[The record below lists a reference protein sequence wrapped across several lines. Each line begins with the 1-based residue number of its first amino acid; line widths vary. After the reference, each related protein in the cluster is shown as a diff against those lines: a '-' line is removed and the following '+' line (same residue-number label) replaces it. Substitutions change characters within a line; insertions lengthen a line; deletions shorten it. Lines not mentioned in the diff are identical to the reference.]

1 MMKITGAVLEEIGRP
16 APYATSTP
24 VSISELEL
32 DDPQDDEVLVR
43 ITASGICHSDLSVL
57 NGARPRPVPMLLGHE
72 STGIVEKLGPGVDD
86 LKVGQHV
93 TLAFLPRCGK
103 CSGCLTDG
111 KLPCIPGTASNTA
124 GTLLGGGI
132 RLHRDGKPV
141 FHHLGVS
148 GFADHAVVNRKS
160 VVPVPDELPREIAA
174 VLGCAVLTGGGA
186 VINAGRPQPGDD
198 IVVVGL
204 GGVGMS
210 AVLTA
215 AAAGTGEVIAVDANP
230 AKLTEAK
237 NFGATQSLTPEEALS
252 KGLKAPVVIEAAGH
266 PKAFENAVLYTAPG
280 GTTVTVG
287 LPHPDARSQIS
298 PAALTGEAR
307 TIIGCYLGS
316 AVPARDIPKYAQ
328 MWIDGKLQ
336 VEKLITSRIRLDQIN
351 QAMDTLAA
359 GDAIRQVILF
369 D

>member
-1 MMKITGAVLEEIGRP
+1 MKITGAVLEEIGRP
-16 APYATSTP
+16 GPYATSCP
-24 VSISELEL
+24 ISISELEL
-32 DDPQDDEVLVR
+32 DEPQAGEVRVR
-43 ITASGICHSDLSVL
+43 MTASGICHSDLSVV

-72 STGIVEKLGPGVDD
+72 STGIIEELGEGVDG
-86 LKVGQHV
+86 LHVGQHV

-103 CSGCLTDG
+103 CAGCLTDG
-111 KLPCIPGTASNTA
+111 KLPCIPGTEANTA

-148 GFADHAVVNRKS
+148 GFATHAVVNQKS
-160 VVPVPDELPREIAA
+160 VVPVPDDLPREIAA

-198 IVVVGL
+198 VIVVGL
-204 GGVGMS
+204 GGVGMA

-215 AAAGTGEVIAVDANP
+215 AAQGTGRVIAVDANP
-230 AKLTEAK
+230 AKLAGARE
-237 NFGATQSLTPEEALS
+237 FGADEALTPEDAL
-252 KGLKAPVVIEAAGH
+252 KRGYKAPVVIEAAGH
-266 PKAFENAVLYTAPG
+266 PKAFENAVLLTAPG

-287 LPHPDARSQIS
+287 LPHPDARSEIS

-316 AVPARDIPKYAQ
+316 AVPSRDIPKYAQ
-328 MWIDGKLQ
+328 MWKDGKLH
-336 VEKLITSRIRLDQIN
+336 VEKLISSTIN
-351 QAMDTLAA
+351 LGDINEAMDILAA
-359 GDAIRQVILF
+359 GNAIRQVILF

>member
-1 MMKITGAVLEEIGRP
+1 MKITGAVLEEIGRP
-16 APYATSTP
+16 TPYASSTP
-24 VSISELEL
+24 ISISRL
-32 DDPQDDEVLVR
+32 DLDEPQDGEVLVR
-43 ITASGICHSDLSVL
+43 ITAAGICHSDLSVL

-86 LKVGQHV
+86 LQVGQHV

-103 CSGCLTDG
+103 CSGCRTDG
-111 KLPCIPGTASNTA
+111 KLPCIPGTEANTA
-124 GTLLGGGI
+124 GTLMGGGI
-132 RLHRDGKPV
+132 RLHRDGRQV

-160 VVPVPDELPREIAA
+160 VVPVPDDLPREIAA

-198 IVVVGL
+198 IAVVGL

-210 AVLTA
+210 AILTA
-215 AAAGTGEVIAVDANP
+215 AAQQTGEVIAIDANP
-230 AKLTEAK
+230 AKLGEAR
-237 NFGATQSLTPEEALS
+237 NFGATRAFTPEEALA
-252 KGLKAPVVIEAAGH
+252 KGIKTPVVVEAAGH
-266 PKAFENAVLYTAPG
+266 PRAFESAVRLTAPG

-287 LPHPDARSQIS
+287 LPHPDARSEIS

-316 AVPARDIPKYAQ
+316 AVPSRDIPKYAQ
-328 MWIDGKLQ
+328 MWTDGKLH

-351 QAMDTLAA
+351 EAMDTLAA